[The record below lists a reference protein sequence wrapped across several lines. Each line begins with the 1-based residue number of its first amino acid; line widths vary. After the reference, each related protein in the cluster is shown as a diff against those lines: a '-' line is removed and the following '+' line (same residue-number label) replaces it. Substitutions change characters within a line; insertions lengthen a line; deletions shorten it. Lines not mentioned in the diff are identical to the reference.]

1 MGGKSEAPV
10 VQDVDMEAGDP
21 TSSAAAGDDVEATK
35 VNSDLVSAQE
45 IRDHARQIEKA
56 VNSKEPRFVLRV
68 LRSLPNTRRKVNAT
82 VLRSLAAHLYPA
94 GLERDSILA
103 FVEPATIADAAATA
117 PSSGEPAARPPRA
130 VTKSPLP
137 EVDAYIHLLAL
148 VRLIDAKEL
157 RLAGQCT
164 ETLMKKIV
172 GHNRRT
178 LDLIAAKSYFYH
190 TRVAELN
197 GTLEGIRSFLH
208 ARLRTATLRNDYEGM
223 LGGTEALRLHIY
235 QYSHPQAKRSSSIV
249 CCATTCTT
257 RCTTKPT
264 SW

>member
-10 VQDVDMEAGDP
+10 AQDVDMETNDQPVSATGTVAGE
-21 TSSAAAGDDVEATK
+21 DVETIK
-35 VNSDLVSAQE
+35 VNTDLVSAQE

-103 FVEPATIADAAATA
+103 FVEPATIADA
-117 PSSGEPAARPPRA
+117 PSTGVEPAARPPRA

-148 VRLIDAKEL
+148 VRLIDVKEL

-197 GTLEGIRSFLH
+197 GTLESIRNFLH
-208 ARLRTATLRNDYEGM
+208 ARLRTATLRNDYEG
-223 LGGTEALRLHIY
+223 
-235 QYSHPQAKRSSSIV
+235 
-249 CCATTCTT
+249 
-257 RCTTKPT
+257 
-264 SW
+264 